1 MLLTAT
7 VAAIGSLPMAISTA
21 AGSEVQRP
29 LATAVIGGMV
39 SSTLLGLVLLPAL
52 LRAFLGPPAVS
63 VPLATELSARS
74 ISKPVN

>member
-7 VAAIGSLPMAISTA
+7 VAAFGFLPMAISSS

-29 LATAVIGGMV
+29 LATAVIGGIF

-52 LRAFLGPPAVS
+52 LRAFLRVR
-63 VPLATELSARS
+63 VPRR
-74 ISKPVN
+74 P

>member
-7 VAAIGSLPMAISTA
+7 VAAIGFLPMAISSS

-52 LRAFLGPPAVS
+52 LKIFLGSTLKLKEEHHSGA
-63 VPLATELSARS
+63 
-74 ISKPVN
+74 